1 MKKQLIPPYLKVIA
15 LLIVT
20 FIFVLA
26 CKDKLNNNSESQE
39 TILTGEMDLYV
50 DQTVQSIVQGQID
63 VFENQYKAKINLTAK
78 TESEIVNDLLSGK
91 TNMAVL
97 TRRLTTQEE
106 NYFHNKKI
114 IPRISHFASDAVVF
128 IRNKT
133 NNDTLLDLDE
143 VYNLLHGKPS
153 QLKSV
158 VFENPNSSV
167 VTYMNRWANVTN
179 GKKENIYSLS
189 STKEVF
195 EFVTK
200 NPDAIGVIGLDA
212 ITEPYPEWENLVSE
226 VTVMAVKDVKKS
238 AADKQYYKPN
248 QANLGEG
255 LYPLKRSIYVLNY
268 QGFAGLGTGFA
279 SFVVGDIGQRIV
291 LKSDLLPITIPE
303 RNINIR
309 KELKN
314 K

>member
-1 MKKQLIPPYLKVIA
+1 MRKQVIPPYLKIIA
-15 LLIVT
+15 L
-20 FIFVLA
+20 FIAIFTLVLA
-26 CKDKLNNNSESQE
+26 CKNKLDESGDKE
-39 TILTGEMDLYV
+39 TILTGEIEVYV
-50 DQTVQSIVQGQID
+50 DQTVQSLIEGQVE
-63 VFENQYKAKINLTAK
+63 VFESQYDAKVHLTAK
-78 TESEIVNDLLSGK
+78 SESEIVNDLLSGK

-97 TRRLTTQEE
+97 TRRLTNEEE

-128 IRNKT
+128 IRNKSS
-133 NNDTLLDLDE
+133 NDTLIDLDQ

-153 QLKSV
+153 AIKKL

-167 VTYMNRWANVTN
+167 VTYMNRWANVAN
-179 GKKENIYSLS
+179 APKENVFSLNT
-189 STKEVF
+189 TKEVL
-195 EFVTK
+195 EFVAN
-200 NPDAIGVIGLDA
+200 NPDAIGVIGMDA
-212 ITEPYPEWENLVSE
+212 VAEPYPEWQNLVNNCN
-226 VTVMAVKDVKKS
+226 VLAVKNVKNGTNS
-238 AADKQYYKPN
+238 ETYYLPN
-248 QANLGEG
+248 QANLGAG

-291 LKSDLLPITIPE
+291 MTANLLPITIPE

-309 KELKN
+309 KQIN

>member
-1 MKKQLIPPYLKVIA
+1 MRNPLIPSYLKIIA

-26 CKDKLNNNSESQE
+26 CKDKLDNNSEDKE
-39 TILTGEMDLYV
+39 TILTGEMNLYV
-50 DQTVQSIVQGQID
+50 DQTVQSMVQGQID
-63 VFENQYKAKINLTAK
+63 VFENQYKAKIHLTSK

-97 TRRLTTQEE
+97 TRRLTTEEE

-128 IRNKT
+128 IRSKT
-133 NNDTLLDLDE
+133 STDTLLDLEE
-143 VYNLLHGKPS
+143 VYQLLHGKT
-153 QLKSV
+153 SV
-158 VFENPNSSV
+158 LNSLVFENPNSSV
-167 VTYMNRWANVTN
+167 VTYMNRWANVPN
-179 GKKENIYSLS
+179 SKKEQVYSLS
-189 STKEVF
+189 STQEVF
-195 EFVTK
+195 EFVIK
-200 NPDAIGVIGLDA
+200 NPDAIGVIGMDA
-212 ITEPYPEWENLVSE
+212 VTEPYPEWQKLMNDINI
-226 VTVMAVKDVKKS
+226 MAVKDVKKS
-238 AADKQYYKPN
+238 ENNQLYYKPN
-248 QANLGEG
+248 QVSLGKG

-309 KELKN
+309 KDLKN

>member
-50 DQTVQSIVQGQID
+50 DQTVQSMVQGQID
-63 VFENQYKAKINLTAK
+63 VFENQYKATISLTAK

-97 TRRLTTQEE
+97 TRRLTTEEE

-143 VYNLLHGKPS
+143 VYNLLHGKSS
-153 QLKSV
+153 QLKSL

-167 VTYMNRWANVTN
+167 LTYMNRWANVAN
-179 GKKENIYSLS
+179 GKKEKIYSLS

-212 ITEPYPEWENLVSE
+212 ITEPHPEWENLVSE
-226 VTVMAVKDVKKS
+226 VTVMAVKDVKKP

-309 KELKN
+309 KDLKN